1 MTKDTKAR
9 PVEVEYMTVMTF
21 ASNDQKYRI
30 RCRPSRENT
39 ALIFAFFHAD
49 KGEKVPQLCHI
60 QLQKEPTVA
69 HLCTEVH
76 EIYAQKTPFGTA
88 FSEIAPFCPKLPAGL
103 KIVVSTV
110 QFCPLAPQKTP

>member
-1 MTKDTKAR
+1 
-9 PVEVEYMTVMTF
+9 MTVMTF
-21 ASNDQKYRI
+21 ASDDQKYRI

-60 QLQKEPTVA
+60 QLKREPTVA
-69 HLCTEVH
+69 HFCTEVH
-76 EIYAQKTPFGTA
+76 EIMTQKTLYCTV
-88 FSEIAPFCPKLPAGL
+88 FSEIAPFCPKLPVRL